1 MGGDKDK
8 QLPFRTET
16 EFFDAVVPA
25 DHPFRTLLDIIDWAE
40 LAEPLHELYSD
51 VGEPGIDPEKGLK
64 CLVVQFWEDYSD
76 RQMEHAVRENM
87 AVRGFTGFGFD
98 EKTPDHSY
106 FGKLRKRL
114 GTKRIA
120 NLFDQVNTIL
130 KSHNL
135 FGETF
140 SFIDASAIITK
151 NQLWKE
157 RDKAI
162 ADGLETLNNITVKK
176 YAADKQARWGAK
188 GKHNIWFGY
197 KRHHSVDMRYGLIAK
212 VAVTN
217 ASVLDYQ
224 VVESVLPK
232 TGMVFCDKLYD
243 VEEAMLKVKAKG
255 LANATILKRNRKAK
269 IRDLDCWRSQ
279 VRMPFESVF
288 SKLEKRARY
297 RSTAKVT
304 AQAFLEAT
312 VHNLKKAITVLPR
325 AMPV

>member
-1 MGGDKDK
+1 MEENKDK
-8 QLPFRTET
+8 QLPFRTEA

-25 DHPFRTLLDIIDWAE
+25 DHPFRTLLKLIDFTE

-51 VGEPGIDPEKGLK
+51 VGEPGIDPKKGLK
-64 CLVVQFWEDYSD
+64 CLIVQFWEDYSD

-87 AVRGFTGFGFD
+87 AVRGFTGFSFT

-120 NLFDQVNTIL
+120 NLFDQVNAIL
-130 KSHNL
+130 KSHHL

-162 ADGLETLNNITVKK
+162 ADGLETLNNINVEK
-176 YAADKQARWGAK
+176 YATDKQARWGSK

-197 KRHHSVDMRYGLIAK
+197 KRHHSVDMRYGLITK
-212 VAVTN
+212 VAVTD

-224 VVESVLPK
+224 MVESVLPA

-243 VEEAMLKVKAKG
+243 VAEAILKVKARG

-269 IRDLDCWRSQ
+269 NRDLDRWRSG

-288 SKLEKRARY
+288 SKQEKRARY
-297 RSTAKVT
+297 RSIAKVT
-304 AQAFLEAT
+304 MQVFLEAT
-312 VHNLKKAITVLPR
+312 VHNLKKAVTILPR
-325 AMPV
+325 AMPA